1 MQEIQ
6 KGEISVN
13 AYKGMKKRIPA
24 LVLCAAMA
32 AAPVCALALETA
44 PLVPGAQNA
53 QQQEEKMQ
61 AFDRNRGYHGHTAS
75 SRSMLQVR
83 VDGIMLNMRVHTL
96 QGAEITFH
104 ENLAPASTRGED
116 IRLEL
121 MASGV
126 KEDVMLQFDQEALDV
141 LARMNVTEVAVAG
154 RDRSMVGVYTIAELN
169 AVRAA
174 LGLKP
179 GEKLCISGKDDPVTV
194 VSEDGVRRM
203 VTQ

>member
-1 MQEIQ
+1 M
-6 KGEISVN
+6 N
-13 AYKGMKKRIPA
+13 AYKGMKRGIPA
-24 LVLCAAMA
+24 LMLCAAMA

-53 QQQEEKMQ
+53 QQQEEKME
-61 AFDRNRGYHGHTAS
+61 AFDRSRGYQGHTAS
-75 SRSMLQVR
+75 AKAMLQVR
-83 VDGIMLNMRVHTL
+83 VDGLMLNMRLHTL

-121 MASGV
+121 MASAA
-126 KEDVMLQFDQEALDV
+126 KEDVMLQFDQDALDV
-141 LARMNVTEVAVAG
+141 LARMGVTEVAVAG
-154 RDRSMVGVYTIAELN
+154 RDRAMVGVYTIAELN
-169 AVRAA
+169 AVRGM

-194 VSEDGVRRM
+194 VSEDGVRRL
-203 VTQ
+203 VNQ